1 LAQGISWIA
10 DVAVKGATTMHF
22 SVAADEPNVLSSL
35 DSEEYSEE
43 GYILEVDS
51 MPEIDTPPV
60 NSVPV
65 RNTGEMPRM
74 QEFELDPLIDELRD
88 AAVAKMMLDSLPLK
102 GQAMKSHIYSFFEDE

>member
-1 LAQGISWIA
+1 MH
-10 DVAVKGATTMHF
+10 ATKMLL
-22 SVAADEPNVLSSL
+22 SVPADEPNVLSSL

-51 MPEIDTPPV
+51 MTEIDTPPV

-88 AAVAKMMLDSLPLK
+88 AAVAKMMLS
-102 GQAMKSHIYSFFEDE
+102 QIYSFFEDE